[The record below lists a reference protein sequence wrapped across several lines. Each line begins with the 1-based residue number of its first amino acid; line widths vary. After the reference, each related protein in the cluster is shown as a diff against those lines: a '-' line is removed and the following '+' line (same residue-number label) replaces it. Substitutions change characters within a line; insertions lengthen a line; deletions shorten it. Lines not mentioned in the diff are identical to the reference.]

1 MFRYPFTH
9 SKLPASLRQRH
20 SSDCGPTCLAMV
32 AHYFHPPSS
41 ELTNLPAVAHP
52 ATAAEMVDLATLVG
66 LSASPC
72 KVAMDEL
79 ARLKSPV
86 ILHWNLDHWVVLW
99 AVTAN
104 GYLIDNPAIGR
115 AWVSANEVNRA
126 FSGIVIVCEPIDASH
141 RLDTHHRG
149 DSTHQHMASRQK
161 SAPPK
166 HSKSWPWL
174 TGWTL
179 ILATCQLTTPFILK
193 AMIEWVPISQHW
205 GLLAWLVFLFALG
218 QVMAAVTDRLVR
230 QSTVDQLT
238 PETSSNPI
246 RVTTRD
252 SDEARMSSLS
262 EKPIASAITDE
273 SIGRDSPYSVQS
285 EREQVELNSSLADKD
300 RLNAYA
306 LVILPVVTIVMGA
319 QWIIT
324 IPLLA
329 LDAALIT
336 LTTRRHARR
345 QQRLNNDEQ
354 QKAAIL
360 DADRKVLWHHH
371 VTRSGLDSIKTLASA
386 RVQTLNALWRSSY
399 LSLQLARI
407 NDDTQQSIVSTIARS
422 LFLGSIVAGYA
433 MGSISMGTFFVLTHY
448 QAIFRLHLEN
458 FIRHTL
464 STPSEQI
471 QVVRSPTSQTRERDA
486 VQMLPRDHRINL
498 APKRL
503 IPRDGQNNSHSHS
516 HNHDKAPNK
525 GPYKATY
532 QNGPRDTAARLAWL
546 DTKTLPFTI
555 HQALDQCDRRLFFD
569 LAAQLSTL
577 DEQFHSHWTIC
588 NFELPLGTASVID
601 QLSTFELD
609 PNIDRAWQ
617 SLASVDI
624 DRQVRAL
631 PYGLNNKVSVTGSPF
646 SQESRARFALAV
658 AIYHSPKILFIDHR
672 KQRFSNA
679 EISELIASIGVLVP
693 LTIYLSAIELDE
705 RTFTN
710 QSIQH
715 FEVLE
720 RSVE

>member
-1 MFRYPFTH
+1 
-9 SKLPASLRQRH
+9 
-20 SSDCGPTCLAMV
+20 
-32 AHYFHPPSS
+32 
-41 ELTNLPAVAHP
+41 
-52 ATAAEMVDLATLVG
+52 
-66 LSASPC
+66 
-72 KVAMDEL
+72 
-79 ARLKSPV
+79 
-86 ILHWNLDHWVVLW
+86 
-99 AVTAN
+99 
-104 GYLIDNPAIGR
+104 
-115 AWVSANEVNRA
+115 
-126 FSGIVIVCEPIDASH
+126 
-141 RLDTHHRG
+141 
-149 DSTHQHMASRQK
+149 
-161 SAPPK
+161 
-166 HSKSWPWL
+166 
-174 TGWTL
+174 
-179 ILATCQLTTPFILK
+179 
-193 AMIEWVPISQHW
+193 MIEWVPISQHW

-218 QVMAAVTDRLVR
+218 QVMAAVTDRLIR

-246 RVTTRD
+246 CVATHD
-252 SDEARMSSLS
+252 SDEARMSSLRG
-262 EKPIASAITDE
+262 KPIASAITDE
-273 SIGRDSPYSVQS
+273 SIRRDSPYSVQS

-329 LDAALIT
+329 LDAALIA
-336 LTTRRHARR
+336 LTTRRHARKR
-345 QQRLNNDEQ
+345 QRLNIDEQ

-360 DADRKVLWHHH
+360 DADREVLQHHH
-371 VTRSGLDSIKTLASA
+371 VTRSGLDSIKTLAGKRA
-386 RVQTLNALWRSSY
+386 QTLSALWRSSY
-399 LSLQLARI
+399 RLLQLARI
-407 NDDTQQSIVSTIARS
+407 DDDTQQSIVSTIARS

-464 STPSEQI
+464 STRSEQL
-471 QVVRSPTSQTRERDA
+471 QVVPSPTSQTRGLDA
-486 VQMLPRDHRINL
+486 DRMLPRDHRIKL
-498 APKRL
+498 APKQL
-503 IPRDGQNNSHSHS
+503 TPRGAHNDCHGTCLNNV
-516 HNHDKAPNK
+516 PNK
-525 GPYKATY
+525 GSYQATY
-532 QNGPRDTAARLAWL
+532 QNGPTDTAARLAWL
-546 DTKTLPFTI
+546 DTKTLPFTV
-555 HQALDQCDRRLFFD
+555 HQALDQCDRRLLFD

-577 DEQFHSHWTIC
+577 DEQFHSHWAIC

-624 DRQVRAL
+624 DRQIRAL

-705 RTFTN
+705 RTFTD

>member
-1 MFRYPFTH
+1 
-9 SKLPASLRQRH
+9 
-20 SSDCGPTCLAMV
+20 MV

-41 ELTNLPAVAHP
+41 ELTNLPAVAHL

-115 AWVSANEVNRA
+115 AWVSTNEVNRA
-126 FSGIVIVCEPIDASH
+126 FSGIVIVCEPRGTSH
-141 RLDTHHRG
+141 LLNTHRKG

-166 HSKSWPWL
+166 HSKPWTRL
-174 TGWTL
+174 SGWTL

-238 PETSSNPI
+238 PETSSNP
-246 RVTTRD
+246 VPVATQD

-262 EKPIASAITDE
+262 RQPIASAKTDE
-273 SIGRDSPYSVQS
+273 SIGRDRPYSVQS
-285 EREQVELNSSLADKD
+285 ERDQVEHNSSLGDKD
-300 RLNAYA
+300 RLSDYA
-306 LVILPVVTIVMGA
+306 LVILTVVTIVMGA

-345 QQRLNNDEQ
+345 QQRLNDDEQ

-386 RVQTLNALWRSSY
+386 RFQTLTALWRSSY
-399 LSLQLARI
+399 RSLQLARI

-422 LFLGSIVAGYA
+422 LFLGSVVAGYA
-433 MGSISMGTFFVLTHY
+433 VGSISMGTFFVITHY
-448 QAIFRLHLEN
+448 QAIFRLHFEN

-464 STPSEQI
+464 STPSAQI
-471 QVVRSPTSQTRERDA
+471 QVARSPASQTRERDA
-486 VQMLPRDHRINL
+486 GQMLPQKRRIHL
-498 APKRL
+498 V
-503 IPRDGQNNSHSHS
+503 
-516 HNHDKAPNK
+516 PNK
-525 GPYKATY
+525 APYKAPY
-532 QNGPRDTAARLAWL
+532 QNGATDTANRVAWL

-555 HQALDQCDRRLFFD
+555 HQALDQCDRRLLFD
-569 LAAQLSTL
+569 LAAQLSTP
-577 DEQFHSHWTIC
+577 DEQLHSQWTIC
-588 NFELPLGTASVID
+588 NFELPLATASVID
-601 QLSTFELD
+601 QLTIFELN
-609 PNIDRAWQ
+609 PNIDKAWQ
-617 SLASVDI
+617 SLASVGI
-624 DRQVRAL
+624 DQQIRAL

-658 AIYHSPKILFIDHR
+658 AIYHSPKILFVDHR
-672 KQRFSNA
+672 KQRFSNV
-679 EISELIASIGVLVP
+679 EISELIASVGVPVP
-693 LTIYLSAIELDE
+693 LIIYLSAIELD
-705 RTFTN
+705 RRPFTD

-715 FEVLE
+715 FEMLE
-720 RSVE
+720 TSVE

>member
-1 MFRYPFTH
+1 
-9 SKLPASLRQRH
+9 
-20 SSDCGPTCLAMV
+20 MV

-41 ELTNLPAVAHP
+41 ELTSLPAVAHP

-79 ARLKSPV
+79 ARLKRPA

-126 FSGIVIVCEPIDASH
+126 FSGIVIVCEPRDAFQLLNTH
-141 RLDTHHRG
+141 RKG
-149 DSTHQHMASRQK
+149 DSTHQYMVSGQK
-161 SAPPK
+161 IAPPK
-166 HSKSWPWL
+166 HSKPWTWL
-174 TGWTL
+174 SGWTF

-218 QVMAAVTDRLVR
+218 QVMAAITDRLVR
-230 QSTVDQLT
+230 QSTLGQLA
-238 PETSSNPI
+238 PETSSNLGSGA
-246 RVTTRD
+246 THD
-252 SDEARMSSLS
+252 SEEARMSSHN
-262 EKPIASAITDE
+262 EQPIRSATTND
-273 SIGRDSPYSVQS
+273 SIGREGPYFVQS
-285 EREQVELNSSLADKD
+285 ERDQVELNSSLGDKV
-300 RLNAYA
+300 RLSAYA
-306 LVILPVVTIVMGA
+306 LVILPVVTVVMGA

-336 LTTRRHARR
+336 LTTRRHARKR
-345 QQRLNNDEQ
+345 QQLKNDEQ

-360 DADRKVLWHHH
+360 DADREVLWHHR
-371 VTRSGLDSIKTLASA
+371 VTRSGLDSVKTLASA

-399 LSLQLARI
+399 RSLQLARI
-407 NDDTQQSIVSTIARS
+407 DDDTQQSIVSTIARS

-471 QVVRSPTSQTRERDA
+471 QVARSPTSQTREPDA
-486 VQMLPRDHRINL
+486 NQVLPKKHRINL
-498 APKRL
+498 APKQL
-503 IPRDGQNNSHSHS
+503 VPRGGQNDCHGKS
-516 HNHDKAPNK
+516 HNNVLNKGRYKAPYQK
-525 GPYKATY
+525 GAT
-532 QNGPRDTAARLAWL
+532 DSAARVAWL

-555 HQALDQCDRRLFFD
+555 HQALDQYDRRLLFD
-569 LAAQLSTL
+569 LAAQLSTP
-577 DEQFHSHWTIC
+577 DEQFHSRWTIC
-588 NFELPLGTASVID
+588 NFELPLSTASVID
-601 QLSTFELD
+601 QLSTFELN

-617 SLASVDI
+617 SLASVGI
-624 DRQVRAL
+624 DQQIRAL

-705 RTFTN
+705 RTFTD